1 MPLLIL
7 LLLLG
12 QGRGYSGGRQIL
24 LQRCRLQLGDL
35 TRPDLTLIRVGKQY
49 VDALQLRVTMRV
61 LKRERER
68 ASQNLGEGQRQLQRL
83 IKLNNLST
91 S

>member
-1 MPLLIL
+1 M
-7 LLLLG
+7 
-12 QGRGYSGGRQIL
+12 

-61 LKRERER
+61 LKREGEREGGPPAR
-68 ASQNLGEGQRQLQRL
+68 AWGRGRGNCRD
-83 IKLNNLST
+83 
-91 S
+91 